1 MPRENKEYSQ
11 KLKYV
16 GNKNQLFSVKN
27 YIMTDG
33 RANNLRAI
41 DIINGKGLF
50 MTILPDR
57 CMDIYQLIY
66 KDTNICYIT
75 AAGAVHPSYYDNRG
89 TEFLRSFFAG
99 FLTTCGLETIC
110 GVSDDDGEEL
120 GLHGRISNTP
130 ADNFYARIIEDN
142 TESGEPE
149 IIITGTMSQAR
160 LFGDKYSLTREIK
173 IYTNENKFE
182 IRDIVKN
189 TGYKKSPH
197 MILYHLNYGYPF
209 LDENI
214 EINIPII
221 ESETV
226 PVDDYAAKDL
236 DKWDKFNTPQHGI
249 DEQCYYHKLKTDEN
263 GYAKYSLYNPNLK
276 KGISVKY
283 NAKTLDYFIEWK
295 MPGEGDYVL
304 GLEPGNAKGGGR
316 KQNRDDG
323 TLKFLEPLEE
333 VKYHLV
339 VTLSGERGI

>member
-1 MPRENKEYSQ
+1 MKKEYSE
-11 KLKYV
+11 KLKYI
-16 GNKNQLFSVKN
+16 GNKNQLFSIKN

-66 KDTNICYIT
+66 KDTNMSYIT

-110 GVSDDDGEEL
+110 GISEDNGESL

-130 ADNFYARIIEDN
+130 ADNFYVRIIEEN

-149 IIITGTMSQAR
+149 IIIAGTMTQAR

-173 IYTNENKFE
+173 IYTSENKFE

-214 EINIPII
+214 EINLPVIK
-221 ESETV
+221 SETV

-236 DKWDKFNTPQHGI
+236 DKWDKFNTPQKDI

-263 GYAKYSLYNPNLK
+263 GWAKYSLYNPNLN
-276 KGISVKY
+276 KGISVEY
-283 NAKTLDYFIEWK
+283 DAKTLDYFIEWK

-316 KQNRDDG
+316 KQNRDDNI
-323 TLKFLEPLEE
+323 LKFLEPQEE

-339 VTLSGERGI
+339 VGLSEEREY

>member
-1 MPRENKEYSQ
+1 MTGEYVQ
-11 KLKYV
+11 KLKYT

-27 YIMTDG
+27 YIMTG
-33 RANNLRAI
+33 GKANNLRAI

-66 KDTNICYIT
+66 KDMNISYISS
-75 AAGAVHPSYYDNRG
+75 AGAVHPSYYDNRG
-89 TEFLRSFFAG
+89 LEFLRSFFAG

-110 GVSDDDGEEL
+110 GPSEDDGEAL

-130 ADNFYARIIEDN
+130 ADNYYAKIIED
-142 TESGEPE
+142 TESGSPE
-149 IIITGTMSQAR
+149 IIITGEMTQAR

-173 IYTNENKFE
+173 IYTHENKFE

-189 TGYKKSPH
+189 IGFKTSPH

-214 EINIPII
+214 EINVPAI
-221 ESETV
+221 ETV

-236 DKWDKFNTPQHGI
+236 DTWHKFNSPQKGV

-263 GYAKYSLYNPNLK
+263 GWAKYSLYNPGLK
-276 KGISVKY
+276 KGIAVEY
-283 NAKTLDYFIEWK
+283 DAKTLDYFIQWK
-295 MPGEGDYVL
+295 MCGEGDYVL

-316 KQNRDDG
+316 KQNRENG
-323 TLKFLEPLEE
+323 TLKFLEPMEE
-333 VKYHLV
+333 AKYHLV
-339 VTLSGERGI
+339 VSLGDERE

>member
-1 MPRENKEYSQ
+1 MSKENNEYTQ

-33 RANNLRAI
+33 RANNMRAI
-41 DIINGKGLF
+41 DIFNGKGLF
-50 MTILPDR
+50 LTVLPDR

-66 KDTNICYIT
+66 KDTNMSYIT
-75 AAGAVHPSYYDNRG
+75 ASGAVHPSYYDNRSM
-89 TEFLRSFFAG
+89 EFLRSFFAG

-110 GVSDDDGEEL
+110 NPSEDDGEEL
-120 GLHGRISNTP
+120 GLHGRIGNAP
-130 ADNFYARIIEDN
+130 ADNYCAKIIEEN

-149 IIITGTMSQAR
+149 IIITGTMTQAR
-160 LFGDKYSLTREIK
+160 LFGDKYSLAREIK

-182 IRDIVKN
+182 ICDIVKN
-189 TGYKKSPH
+189 TGFKKSPH

-214 EINIPII
+214 EINIPAI
-221 ESETV
+221 ENETL

-263 GYAKYSLYNPNLK
+263 GWAKYSLYNPGLK
-276 KGISVKY
+276 KGVSVKY
-283 NAKTLDYFIEWK
+283 DAKTLDYFLEWK
-295 MPGEGDYVL
+295 TPGEGDYVL
-304 GLEPGNAKGGGR
+304 GLEPANCRGGGR
-316 KQNRDDG
+316 KKNREDG
-323 TLKFLEPLEE
+323 RLKFLGPMEE
-333 VKYHLV
+333 VKYHLIV
-339 VTLSGERGI
+339 NLSEERQ